1 MASEYLKWKY
11 RDVQPDQ
18 PVELTPRQKRANW
31 WYYHKWYVLLG
42 VGLLALGTYLGARA
56 LGIGQVRPD
65 YQVAYVGSD
74 ALPEETAAA
83 LESALADLG
92 TDCNGDG
99 QVVVRLNQYVMGDSS
114 GEGAEYAYAGSTK
127 LMADLD
133 ACESYFFLLE
143 DPEAFQANYQVLR
156 RLDGSLPE
164 DPEAFQA
171 NYQVLR
177 RLDGSLPE
185 EADQDYESCCL
196 AWSGCPVLRELPLGE
211 YTERI
216 LDQEIHGDNQER
228 LAPLS
233 VARRGFWT
241 ERTCSY
247 SQECDAL
254 WDAITRGSEL

>member
-18 PVELTPRQKRANW
+18 PVELTPRQRRANW

-56 LGIGQVRPD
+56 LGVGQVKPD

-74 ALPEETAAA
+74 TLPEETAAA
-83 LESALADLG
+83 LESALANLG

-114 GEGAEYAYAGSTK
+114 DEGAVYAYAGSTK

-133 ACESYFFLLE
+133 ACDSYMFLLE
-143 DPEAFQANYQVLR
+143 DPEAFQK
-156 RLDGSLPE
+156 
-164 DPEAFQA
+164 

-185 EADQDYESCCL
+185 ETDQGYESCCL
-196 AWSGCPVLRELPLGE
+196 SWSGCPVLRELPLGE
-211 YTERI
+211 YSEKI
-216 LDQEIHGDNQER
+216 LNQELQGDSQER
-228 LAPLS
+228 LSSLS

>member
-11 RDVQPDQ
+11 RDIQPDQ
-18 PVELTPRQKRANW
+18 PAELTPRQKRANW

-42 VGLLALGTYLGARA
+42 AGLLTLGIYLGARA
-56 LGIGQVRPD
+56 LGLGQVKPD
-65 YQVAYVGSD
+65 YQVAYVGSA

-99 QVVVRLNQYVMGDSS
+99 RVVVRLNQYVMGDSS
-114 GEGAEYAYAGSTK
+114 GQGAMYAYAGSTK

-133 ACESYFFLLE
+133 ACDSYFFLLE
-143 DPEAFQANYQVLR
+143 DPAAFQ
-156 RLDGSLPE
+156 E
-164 DPEAFQA
+164 

-185 EADQDYESCCL
+185 EPEQDYESCCL
-196 AWSGCPVLRELPLGE
+196 SWSGCPVLRKLSLGE
-211 YTERI
+211 YTEKV
-216 LDQEIHGDNQER
+216 LNQEIHGDSQER
-228 LAPLS
+228 LTSLF

-247 SQECDAL
+247 SQECDTL
-254 WDAITRGSEL
+254 WDTITRGSDQ

>member
-42 VGLLALGTYLGARA
+42 VGLLALGTYLGARV

-83 LESALADLG
+83 LESALANLG

-99 QVVVRLNQYVMGDSS
+99 QVVVQLNQYVMGDSS
-114 GEGAEYAYAGSTK
+114 GEGAVYAYAGSTK

-143 DPEAFQANYQVLR
+143 DPEAFQ
-156 RLDGSLPE
+156 E
-164 DPEAFQA
+164 

-185 EADQDYESCCL
+185 ETDQDYESCCL
-196 AWSGCPVLRELPLGE
+196 SWSGCPVLRELPLGE
-211 YTERI
+211 YTEKI

-228 LAPLS
+228 LATLS

-241 ERTCSY
+241 ERSCSY
-247 SQECDAL
+247 SQQCDVL
-254 WDAITRGSEL
+254 WNAITRGSER

>member
-11 RDVQPDQ
+11 RDIQPDQ
-18 PVELTPRQKRANW
+18 PAELTPRQKRANW

-42 VGLLALGTYLGARA
+42 AGLLTLGIYLGARA
-56 LGIGQVRPD
+56 LGLGQVKPD
-65 YQVAYVGSD
+65 YQVAYVGSA

-99 QVVVRLNQYVMGDSS
+99 RVVVRLNQYVMGDSS
-114 GEGAEYAYAGSTK
+114 GQGAMYAYAGSTK

-133 ACESYFFLLE
+133 ACDSYFFLLE
-143 DPEAFQANYQVLR
+143 DPAAFQ
-156 RLDGSLPE
+156 E
-164 DPEAFQA
+164 

-185 EADQDYESCCL
+185 ETEHDYESCCL
-196 AWSGCPVLRELPLGE
+196 SWSGCPVLRGLSLGE
-211 YTERI
+211 YTEQI
-216 LDQEIHGDNQER
+216 LNQEIHGDSQER
-228 LAPLS
+228 LTSLF

-247 SQECDAL
+247 SQECDTL
-254 WDAITRGSEL
+254 WDTITRGSDQ